1 MITRFLL
8 CFAATLLACAL
19 CAKSPNLIIILT
31 DDQGYNDVGFNGC
44 TDIPTPHL
52 DKLAD
57 DGVIFTDG
65 YVSYPVCGPSRAGL
79 LTGRYQDRFGFTTNP
94 TIDPGNPDAGL
105 PKSEENIAEVL
116 NKANYSSAI
125 IGKWHMGSHPSNHP
139 LNRGFE
145 YFYGFLSGGH
155 NYFPT
160 NYKLNDLTEVSRI
173 WEWYNTRLLENFD
186 RINVQDDYLT
196 DVLTDAATDFI
207 DAKAKANQHF
217 MLYLAYNAPHAPLQA
232 TEKYLSR
239 FPHIADEER
248 RTYAAMVSCV
258 DDGVGRVMESLRRNN
273 VEEDTIVV
281 FLSDNGGALTKNASD
296 NGSLRGAKS
305 DLFEGG
311 IRVPF
316 AMQWKSIIPAGQI
329 YSHPVISLDIMGTIT
344 ALAGVKIAEDRPLDG
359 VNLLPY
365 LTGENKEAPH
375 DQLFWR
381 KWEQQGMC
389 IRDGDTKLVANTQRH
404 KNSYQLFNVE
414 NDLSET
420 KNLRKQN
427 PEKSQQLLEAWE
439 AWNDQLKD
447 RTFPTLMTDK
457 WWERL

>member
-8 CFAATLLACAL
+8 CLATSLPTCAL
-19 CAKSPNLIIILT
+19 YAKSPNLIIILT

-155 NYFPT
+155 NYFPI
-160 NYKLNDLTEVSRI
+160 NYTLNDLTEVSRI

-186 RINVQDDYLT
+186 RINVQEDYLT

-248 RTYAAMVSCV
+248 RTLCCH
-258 DDGVGRVMESLRRNN
+258 
-273 VEEDTIVV
+273 
-281 FLSDNGGALTKNASD
+281 
-296 NGSLRGAKS
+296 
-305 DLFEGG
+305 
-311 IRVPF
+311 
-316 AMQWKSIIPAGQI
+316 GQ
-329 YSHPVISLDIMGTIT
+329 L
-344 ALAGVKIAEDRPLDG
+344 
-359 VNLLPY
+359 
-365 LTGENKEAPH
+365 
-375 DQLFWR
+375 
-381 KWEQQGMC
+381 C
-389 IRDGDTKLVANTQRH
+389 
-404 KNSYQLFNVE
+404 
-414 NDLSET
+414 
-420 KNLRKQN
+420 
-427 PEKSQQLLEAWE
+427 
-439 AWNDQLKD
+439 
-447 RTFPTLMTDK
+447 
-457 WWERL
+457 